1 MYNFLPFGLNSAVHC
16 ITKIF
21 KPILHYVHFLG
32 IPRTIYVDDGRI
44 LSPSAEIAQYRGLI
58 VYDVLRQAGWHLE
71 VDKSDRENE
80 SSCLKKYLGFKID
93 TISMMVTAP
102 LEKITDILAF
112 YLPLLDKSVIK
123 IKDLAKIL
131 GRIVSLIPSHRT
143 LARICT

>member
-1 MYNFLPFGLNSAVHC
+1 
-16 ITKIF
+16 
-21 KPILHYVHFLG
+21 
-32 IPRTIYVDDGRI
+32 
-44 LSPSAEIAQYRGLI
+44 
-58 VYDVLRQAGWHLE
+58 
-71 VDKSDRENE
+71 
-80 SSCLKKYLGFKID
+80 LKKYLGFKID

-112 YLPLLDKSVIK
+112 YLPLLDKSVTK